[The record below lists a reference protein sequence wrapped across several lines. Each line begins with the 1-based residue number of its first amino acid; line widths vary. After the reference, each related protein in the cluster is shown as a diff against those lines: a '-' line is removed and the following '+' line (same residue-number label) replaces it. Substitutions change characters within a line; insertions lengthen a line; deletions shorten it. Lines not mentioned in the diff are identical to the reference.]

1 MNTSLHPAAEQWV
14 GLINGE
20 LACHTGVIQFPMRKG
35 WKRVHRLVVLP
46 DYQGVGIGTIFQDD
60 VVKKYID
67 DNWNVNCTTTT
78 PALVN
83 SLRGSKK
90 WKLVRSGRS
99 KSSMN
104 DFIKYGTG
112 DLDKDKKIAKSIVKA
127 QSNNRV
133 TYSFNYIKTAK

>member
-1 MNTSLHPAAEQWV
+1 LNTSLHQAAEQWV

-20 LACHTGVIQFPMRKG
+20 LACHMGIIQFPMRKG

-46 DYQGVGIGTIFQDD
+46 DYQGVGIGTLFQDD

-83 SLRGSKK
+83 SLRRNKNWTLKRFGRVKNTLQKSMEKMYGAKKRIDKGLGS
-90 WKLVRSGRS
+90 S
-99 KSSMN
+99 
-104 DFIKYGTG
+104 D
-112 DLDKDKKIAKSIVKA
+112 
-127 QSNNRV
+127 NRV
-133 TYSFNYIKTAK
+133 TYSFNFKN